1 MRKYRN
7 QIIAVVLGMVL
18 FVSWLWTGKREI
30 SGEDKEIYEEAL
42 GLQEQ
47 VDELGFG
54 EFCLADY
61 PVAMY
66 DGEWDHVFYDGEIKR
81 RKAVLETFA
90 GTAYPVEDHFE
101 VIVPTLEQFDSLM
114 SLAGGVEGMVSGS
127 GYGAKEQVATIWHEA
142 FHAYQ
147 LTDHAVLGERIT
159 PEEMQE
165 GLEDRMEGGEE
176 ILSEEESIVKEVDEN
191 TDVRNRLEKEMGLLE
206 DTVEMLRADTR
217 EGNGAA
223 DLAEHI
229 DGIQEMVLEY
239 RECRRERMAKMTEAA
254 RDAEIRCE
262 LTEGTAYYVEY
273 SVYGMTAGEK
283 TCEERYL
290 ENLGRYEGGRGKYYR
305 TGLAKCL
312 ILDALAPGWKET
324 FDFTKGLDEVLTA
337 CGRM

>member
-7 QIIAVVLGMVL
+7 RIIAVILGIVL
-18 FVSWLWTGKREI
+18 FLSWLWTGKREI

-54 EFCLADY
+54 GFCLADY

-81 RKAVLETFA
+81 RKPVLETFA

-127 GYGAKEQVATIWHEA
+127 GYGAREQISTIWHEA

-165 GLEDRMEGGEE
+165 ELEGQEDQEADETADMKNSLENEMKLLKETVDMVLTDTGER
-176 ILSEEESIVKEVDEN
+176 
-191 TDVRNRLEKEMGLLE
+191 TD
-206 DTVEMLRADTR
+206 
-217 EGNGAA
+217 AA
-223 DLAEHI
+223 ALAEYI
-229 DGIQEMVLEY
+229 DGIKEMVLEY
-239 RECRRERMAKMTEAA
+239 RECRRERMAKMSQEA

-273 SVYGMTAGEK
+273 SVYGMTAGAQA
-283 TCEERYL
+283 CQERYL
-290 ENLGRYEGGRGKYYR
+290 ENLDWYEGGRGKYYR

-312 ILDALAPGWKET
+312 ILDALAPGWRET
-324 FDFTKGLDEVLTA
+324 FDFTKGLDEVLEEA
-337 CGRM
+337 AK

>member
-7 QIIAVVLGMVL
+7 RIIAVILGIVL
-18 FVSWLWTGKREI
+18 FLSWLWTGKREI

-54 EFCLADY
+54 GFCLADY

-81 RKAVLETFA
+81 RKPVLETFA

-127 GYGAKEQVATIWHEA
+127 GYGAREQISTIWHEA

-165 GLEDRMEGGEE
+165 ELEGQEEQEADETADMKNSLENEMKLLKETVDMVLTDTGER
-176 ILSEEESIVKEVDEN
+176 
-191 TDVRNRLEKEMGLLE
+191 TD
-206 DTVEMLRADTR
+206 
-217 EGNGAA
+217 AA
-223 DLAEHI
+223 ALAEYT
-229 DGIQEMVLEY
+229 DGIREMVLEY
-239 RECRRERMAKMTEAA
+239 RECRRERMAKMSQEA

-273 SVYGMTAGEK
+273 SVYGMTAGAQA
-283 TCEERYL
+283 CQERYL
-290 ENLGRYEGGRGKYYR
+290 ENLDRYEGGRGKYYR

-312 ILDALAPGWKET
+312 ILDALAPGWRET
-324 FDFTKGLDEVLTA
+324 FDFTKGLDEVLEEA
-337 CGRM
+337 AK

>member
-7 QIIAVVLGMVL
+7 RIIAVILGIVL
-18 FVSWLWTGKREI
+18 FLSWLWTGKREI

-54 EFCLADY
+54 GVCLADY

-81 RKAVLETFA
+81 RKPVLETFA
-90 GTAYPVEDHFE
+90 GTAYPVENHFE

-127 GYGAKEQVATIWHEA
+127 GYGAREQISTIWHEA

-165 GLEDRMEGGEE
+165 ELEGQEDQEADETADMKNSLENEMKLLKETVDMVLTDTGER
-176 ILSEEESIVKEVDEN
+176 
-191 TDVRNRLEKEMGLLE
+191 TDA
-206 DTVEMLRADTR
+206 TA
-217 EGNGAA
+217 
-223 DLAEHI
+223 LAEYI
-229 DGIQEMVLEY
+229 DGIREMVLEY
-239 RECRRERMAKMTEAA
+239 RECRRERMAKMSQEA

-273 SVYGMTAGEK
+273 SVYGMTAGAQA
-283 TCEERYL
+283 CQERYL
-290 ENLGRYEGGRGKYYR
+290 ENLDRYEGGRGKYYR

-312 ILDALAPGWKET
+312 ILDALAPGWRET
-324 FDFTKGLDEVLTA
+324 FDFTKGLDEVLEEA
-337 CGRM
+337 AK

>member
-7 QIIAVVLGMVL
+7 RIIAVILGIVL
-18 FVSWLWTGKREI
+18 FLSWLWTGKREI

-54 EFCLADY
+54 GFCLADY

-81 RKAVLETFA
+81 RKPVLETFA
-90 GTAYPVEDHFE
+90 GTAYPVENHFE

-127 GYGAKEQVATIWHEA
+127 GYGDREQISTIWHEA

-165 GLEDRMEGGEE
+165 ELEGQEDQEADETADMKNSLENEMKLLKETVDMVLTDTGER
-176 ILSEEESIVKEVDEN
+176 
-191 TDVRNRLEKEMGLLE
+191 TD
-206 DTVEMLRADTR
+206 
-217 EGNGAA
+217 AA
-223 DLAEHI
+223 ALAEYI
-229 DGIQEMVLEY
+229 DGIKEMVLEY
-239 RECRRERMAKMTEAA
+239 RECRRERMAKMSQEA

-273 SVYGMTAGEK
+273 SVYGMTAGAQA
-283 TCEERYL
+283 CRERYL
-290 ENLGRYEGGRGKYYR
+290 ENLDRYEGGRGKYYR

-312 ILDALAPGWKET
+312 ILDALAPGWRET
-324 FDFTKGLDEVLTA
+324 FDFTKGLDEVLEEA
-337 CGRM
+337 VK